1 MDEVV
6 DDSLGYREVVFG
18 CTVDVVFVVVVVM
31 VAVVVIT
38 TEFV

>member
-18 CTVDVVFVVVVVM
+18 CTVDVVFVVVVI